1 MTVFANVLGAVVAR
15 LQSAP
20 AVSLRV
26 HRARL
31 KPIAEQHT
39 DAVVVRIQSSLPERF
54 AILNAPT
61 DWDTTL
67 EIECYARSAMLTPDL
82 AVDALLGKV
91 FDKLAADP
99 SLGGLVMDLVPM
111 ALEYDF
117 AGDAE
122 QMACATLTLKVL
134 HRTQNLTLE

>member
-1 MTVFANVLGAVVAR
+1 MTVFANIIAAVVVR
-15 LQSAP
+15 LQTVP
-20 AVSLRV
+20 AASLQV
-26 HRARL
+26 YRARL
-31 KPIAEQHT
+31 KPIAEQHQ
-39 DAVVVRIQSSLPERF
+39 DAVVVRIESSLPERF
-54 AILNAPT
+54 GILNAPT

-67 EIECYARSAMLTPDL
+67 AIECYARSATLTADQ
-82 AVDALLGKV
+82 AVDALLAKV
-91 FDKLAADP
+91 FAKLAADP
-99 SLGGLVMDLVPM
+99 SLGGLVMDLNPT